1 MKRSNKLLILLGVL
15 LVCCV
20 LTIVVLKT
28 EKKKELIRTTDE
40 VVLEVD
46 PDSVDQ
52 LSWSY
57 DEVSLAFRKEDGHWI
72 YESDEAFPADDEKIA
87 KLLEDFKELGATFII
102 DDVEDFSQYGLDKP
116 VCTIRLATDK
126 KKDYTVQLGA
136 YSTMDAQRY
145 VTLGD
150 GRVFL
155 VKSDPMDDY
164 GIELADL
171 IKYDEMPEFDHVTA
185 IRFRGAQNYSI
196 FREEGS
202 DRSACVDDIYYADM
216 NGEILPLDTEEV
228 DRYLRAISSMYF
240 TKFRSYNMTEEEKV
254 AFGQDDPQLIVEVDY
269 SDKDEDGE
277 LGEPQTFQMR
287 MGRDLAE
294 KTTREEAEKTGD
306 SLANLIVTAY
316 VTFNDS
322 NIVYSISDE
331 SCTRFLASG
340 YNDLRHKAPMPADFN
355 ATLESFEATLDGET
369 YAFTSEL
376 PEKGD
381 RDFFFDGEEFNI
393 TAIRV
398 RLKNIA
404 VDEFT
409 DEKPTGREE
418 ISMLFRLN
426 APNYPEIRVAAYRY
440 DGVKCLVTVNGEPFG
455 FTKRANV
462 VELREAVLTTA
473 LGGAETEED

>member
-20 LTIVVLKT
+20 LTIVVMKT
-28 EKKKELIRTTDE
+28 ERKKELIRTTDE
-40 VVLEVD
+40 VVLELD
-46 PDSVDQ
+46 PDSVDH
-52 LSWSY
+52 LAWSH
-57 DEVSLAFRKEDGHWI
+57 DEVSLSFRKEDGHWV

-87 KLLEDFKELGATFII
+87 KLLEVFEEFGAAFII
-102 DDVEDFSQYGLDKP
+102 DDVEDFGQYGLDEP
-116 VCTIRLATDK
+116 VCTISLTTDK

-145 VTLGD
+145 VTMGD

-155 VKSDPMDDY
+155 VKEDPMDKY

-185 IRFRGAQNYSI
+185 IRFSGEQNYSI
-196 FREEGS
+196 FREEDS
-202 DRSACVDDIYYADM
+202 DRSACIDDIYYADI

-228 DRYLRAISSMYF
+228 DKYLRAISSMYF
-240 TKFRSYNMTEEEKV
+240 TKFRSYNMTEEEKI
-254 AFGQDDPQLIVEVDY
+254 AFGQDDPQLIVEIDY
-269 SDKDEDGE
+269 ADKNEDGE
-277 LGEPQTFQMR
+277 LGEMQTFQMR
-287 MGRDLAE
+287 MGRDLEEKNTRDAAAE
-294 KTTREEAEKTGD
+294 VGD

-340 YNDLRHKAPMPADFN
+340 YNDLRHKQPMPADFD

-381 RDFFFDGEEFNI
+381 RQFSYDGEDFNI
-393 TAIRV
+393 TVIRI
-398 RLKNIA
+398 RLENIA

-409 DEKPTGREE
+409 DEMPTGREE
-418 ISMLFRLN
+418 ISMVFRLN

-440 DGVKCLVTVNGEPFG
+440 DGVKCLITVNGEPFG
-455 FTKRANV
+455 FTARSNV
-462 VELREAVLTTA
+462 VDLREAIFTTV
-473 LGGAETEED
+473 LGGAETEEE